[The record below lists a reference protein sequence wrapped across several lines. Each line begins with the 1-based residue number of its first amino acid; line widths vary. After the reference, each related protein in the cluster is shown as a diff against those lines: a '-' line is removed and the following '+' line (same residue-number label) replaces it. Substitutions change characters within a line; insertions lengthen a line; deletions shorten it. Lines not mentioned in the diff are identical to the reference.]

1 MFILLILKKK
11 NCLLQFY
18 EKSALRR
25 KCILWWKKD
34 DLPCINFCV
43 CVSVALLQWWK
54 PTQTSYQYATSIIF
68 LWRIYV
74 WLCYQDMSQGKFDAV
89 PFFELKISQ
98 VASCSL
104 KSPLSPK
111 AAIPFTGK
119 STALLFASPCPL
131 PSQGVAL
138 SSPSAV
144 TQFTMEKQSQHLW
157 PEIEA
162 CFIPWNKILF

>member
-43 CVSVALLQWWK
+43 CVSVTLLQWWK

-98 VASCSL
+98 VAVWNPHSAQ
-104 KSPLSPK
+104 K
-111 AAIPFTGK
+111 
-119 STALLFASPCPL
+119 L
-131 PSQGVAL
+131 PSHSQGKAQL
-138 SSPSAV
+138 SYLRHRVLSRHREWHLAV
-144 TQFTMEKQSQHLW
+144 QVLSLSL
-157 PEIEA
+157 
-162 CFIPWNKILF
+162 PWKSKVNICDQR

>member
-43 CVSVALLQWWK
+43 CVSVTLLQWWK

-119 STALLFASPCPL
+119 STALYLRHRVLSRHREWHLAVQVLSLSL
-131 PSQGVAL
+131 PWKSKVNICDQR
-138 SSPSAV
+138 
-144 TQFTMEKQSQHLW
+144 
-157 PEIEA
+157 
-162 CFIPWNKILF
+162 